1 MEGAVVVVVLTQIEK
16 TLCHLSAVA
25 SILILIAAIRGK
37 TAKEEFS
44 LTQLKVVWRVHH
56 NPIVPPVMVA
66 DRLTLDN
73 LRVLLQFLGKA
84 AYLDI
89 NILIAEA
96 YITQSLEVSIAQTEA
111 EVVHRARVRLTHEEA
126 VATLTLGRHTAQKV
140 VVTLLGNLLEGL
152 AESLVVAFKQQSYA
166 VRGYSDKKWIVIP
179 ITQLFQSFS
188 TIVAMHII
196 THRGDND
203 AIKVA

>member
-1 MEGAVVVVVLTQIEK
+1 MEGAVVVVVPAEIEK
-16 TLCHLSAVA
+16 MLCHLSAIA
-25 SILILIAAIRGK
+25 SVIILITAIRGK

-44 LTQLKVVWRVHH
+44 LTKLKVVWRVHH

-66 DRLTLDN
+66 DSLTLDN
-73 LRVLLQFLGKA
+73 LRVLLQLLGKA
-84 AYLDI
+84 AYLGI
-89 NILIAEA
+89 YILITEA
-96 YITQSLEVSIAQTEA
+96 YVAQSLEVSVAQTKA

-126 VATLTLGRHTAQKV
+126 VATLTLGRYTAQEV
-140 VVTLLGNLLEGL
+140 VITLLSNLLEGP
-152 AESLVVAFKQQSYA
+152 AEGFVVAFEQRGYA
-166 VRGYSDKKWIVIP
+166 VRSYSDKEWIVIP

-196 THRGDND
+196 THRGDDD